1 MSECV
6 VAASVPDLHLM
17 PGHAIRRLQ
26 QIAVALFM
34 QEMGEQGL
42 TPVQFAVLQA
52 LDAQPG
58 VDQKTLAQIVSFDT
72 STIGAVIDRLE
83 ARQML
88 TRSLSR
94 EDRRVRLLHL
104 TPFGLAQLQQAM
116 PAVLSTQERILQP
129 LTEAERAQFAQL
141 LMKLCDD
148 SRLKTEVTPVF

>member
-1 MSECV
+1 MSERV
-6 VAASVPDLHLM
+6 LTAAAPDLHRM

-52 LDAQPG
+52 LEAQPG

-88 TRSLSR
+88 TRSLSK

-104 TPFGLAQLQQAM
+104 TPSGLAQIEQAM
-116 PAVLSTQERILQP
+116 PAVLSTQERILEP
-129 LTEAERAQFAQL
+129 LTQAEKVQFSNL
-141 LMKLCDD
+141 LTKLCDD
-148 SRLKTEVTPVF
+148 SRLKGQ